1 MSFVTGIRKQVNKFM
16 EINMEIKEFEVK
28 FFKALAHPVRID
40 IIKQLAAGRLCAC
53 EIVSEEY
60 TQSNMSQHLK
70 ILRDAG
76 ILSVE
81 KEGNKM
87 MYEIKNMETVGILKK
102 ADEIIV
108 EDLKSLLGNI

>member
-1 MSFVTGIRKQVNKFM
+1 MD
-16 EINMEIKEFEVK
+16 IKEFEVK

-40 IIKQLAAGRLCAC
+40 IIKQLSAGRLCVC

-60 TQSNMSQHLK
+60 SQSNMSQHLK

-76 ILSVE
+76 ILTVE

-87 MYEIKNMETVGILKK
+87 MYEIKNMDIVEIIKK
-102 ADEIIV
+102 VDEIII

>member
-1 MSFVTGIRKQVNKFM
+1 
-16 EINMEIKEFEVK
+16 MEIKEFEVK

-40 IIKQLAAGRLCAC
+40 IIKQLSKERLCVC
-53 EIVSEEY
+53 EIVSDEY
-60 TQSNMSQHLK
+60 SQSNMSQHLK

-76 ILSVE
+76 ILKVE

-87 MYEIKNMETVGILKK
+87 MYEIKNIDTLNILKK

>member
-1 MSFVTGIRKQVNKFM
+1 MD
-16 EINMEIKEFEVK
+16 IKEFEVK

-40 IIKQLAAGRLCAC
+40 IIKQLALGRLCAC

-60 TQSNMSQHLK
+60 TQSNMSQHLR

-87 MYEIKNMETVGILKK
+87 MYEIKNMDTV
-102 ADEIIV
+102 EIIKKGRL
-108 EDLKSLLGNI
+108 EESSGEHLGGNNV